1 MMAMEINTPAD
12 VAAPVF
18 FNGVQPDLTPADVAA
33 ADAMPE
39 RRIVPHGHF
48 NWHHEDLKH
57 VPIGVKNATSDYEDL
72 VTRDK
77 CDNCGMPNPTEIW
90 GYCPGDECYGC
101 EGCKDKPELF
111 VKETG
116 GRNGGKVTYR
126 CCFSGCK
133 AKGHSC
139 AEKPS
144 RNLLAEAQLKKVA
157 IGNAKLSEALRQ
169 QGMQD
174 AARRAG
180 EVQEEAAAAGRRR
193 GRANGHSDGKKRKS
207 ECTKE
212 EWEAIKEAAKARK
225 LQREQEK
232 AKLALFDRLERQN
245 KFLRVKLSEIDE
257 DLYDELINKFDM
269 QEAAAAAG
277 MEIDDADTDED

>member
-18 FNGVQPDLTPADVAA
+18 FFNGVQPGLTAADVAA

-48 NWHHEDLKH
+48 DWDGEDLKH
-57 VPIGVKNATSDYEDL
+57 VTLEVKNAASGYQNL
-72 VTRDK
+72 ITRAK
-77 CDNCGMPNPTEIW
+77 CGNCGMPNPSEMW
-90 GYCPGDECYGC
+90 SCCPGEECFGC
-101 EGCKDKPELF
+101 EGCKDKPSLF

-126 CCFSGCK
+126 CCFAGCT
-133 AKGHSC
+133 GHPC
-139 AEKPS
+139 AGKPS

-157 IGNAKLSEALRQ
+157 VINMELSEALRQ

-180 EVQEEAAAAGRRR
+180 EGQEEAAATGRRR
-193 GRANGHSDGKKRKS
+193 GRANGHADGKKRKS
-207 ECTKE
+207 ECTDE
-212 EWEAIKEAAKARK
+212 EWEERKAAAKARK
-225 LQREQEK
+225 LQRDQDK
-232 AKLALFDRLERQN
+232 AKLALFDGLERQV
-245 KFLRVKLSEIDE
+245 KFLRAKISEHDE
-257 DLYDELINKFDM
+257 DLYDEWINEFDL

-277 MEIDDADTDED
+277 MEIDVGETDDE